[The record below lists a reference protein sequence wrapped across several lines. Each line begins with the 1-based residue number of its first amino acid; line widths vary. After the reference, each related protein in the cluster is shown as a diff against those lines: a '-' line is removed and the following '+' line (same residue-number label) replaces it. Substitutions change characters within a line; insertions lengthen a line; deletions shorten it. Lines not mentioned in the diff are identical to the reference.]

1 MVIKYNGYFYVNEK
15 SKADRAEMI
24 LLNYFN
30 IKKDITMNLV
40 SLGEKEISEQ
50 NKRAFNQNSVTD
62 VIALPIYSDLNDICS
77 ERNTDG
83 FVGDIL
89 INRAEVRKNA
99 LVYGKSMIEE
109 LELVIIHGILHLF
122 GFSHDDEK
130 LLTHHQNNIIKKVW
144 NES

>member
-15 SKADRAEMI
+15 SKSDRAEMI

-89 INRAEVRKNA
+89 INRTEVRKNA

-130 LLTHHQNNIIKKVW
+130 LLTHHQNNIMKKVW

>member
-15 SKADRAEMI
+15 SKSDRAEMI

-89 INRAEVRKNA
+89 INRTEVRKNA

>member
-15 SKADRAEMI
+15 SKFDRAEMI